1 MSKVLI
7 EVLVIILIAGSYLIL
22 YSAVRVSA
30 ISEQRI
36 AEIRSRETFDKEK
49 QLKTNQSSISG
60 GMAMTNKE
68 KKIEGRL
75 GYNSENGRYG
85 LLVSDLWEH
94 TGFHCGECLEVKVDD
109 KWVKTRME
117 MDIARNWYLVDTPYT
132 GDANC
137 MYMRNYEKKALIK
150 QNIYQLDKFND
161 DYNFYGFVSQIEEKG
176 NKKASIINYI
186 ISEEDLIKNHSFKII
201 NFFHDLLDKQK
212 LLMYNQIGVRGVLL
226 NCENTDIKDAEI
238 IFEMIEECQL
248 DWVVIGGGEHIS
260 IGQRRYEKFVNKI
273 NNKSNWTPISL

>member
-1 MSKVLI
+1 MADIVLLFILKGRDCMSKVLI

-36 AEIRSRETFDKEK
+36 AEIRSRETFD
-49 QLKTNQSSISG
+49 
-60 GMAMTNKE
+60 KE

-132 GDANC
+132 GDLE
-137 MYMRNYEKKALIK
+137 Y
-150 QNIYQLDKFND
+150 
-161 DYNFYGFVSQIEEKG
+161 
-176 NKKASIINYI
+176 
-186 ISEEDLIKNHSFKII
+186 
-201 NFFHDLLDKQK
+201 
-212 LLMYNQIGVRGVLL
+212 VRAR
-226 NCENTDIKDAEI
+226 I
-238 IFEMIEECQL
+238 
-248 DWVVIGGGEHIS
+248 
-260 IGQRRYEKFVNKI
+260 
-273 NNKSNWTPISL
+273 